1 MPGTVLRLGLPQ
13 WLSGKEST
21 CNAENTGDVG
31 SFLGWEDP
39 LEESMATRSR
49 ILAWRIPWIE
59 ENGALQSMGSQDRTW
74 LKWLSTHT
82 CAKARDSMAL
92 SSWNLHSSEEDWVW
106 INKHVKQSQL
116 CMCVCVCVSLGHVW
130 LFGIP
135 WTVAHQ
141 APGSSVHG
149 ILQAKILERVAI
161 PFSSGFSWPRDWT
174 QVFCIAGRLF
184 TIWDTRDIQLQL

>member
-49 ILAWRIPWIE
+49 IFAWRIPWIE
-59 ENGALQSMGSQDRTW
+59 ENGTLQSMGWQDRTW
-74 LKWLSTHT
+74 LKRLSTHT
-82 CAKARDSMAL
+82 CTKARDSMAL

-106 INKHVKQSQL
+106 INKCQTIAIVHV
-116 CMCVCVCVSLGHVW
+116 CVCVCVTWSCLTLQDPMDCSSPGPRLLCPWNSPGKNTGKGCHSL
-130 LFGIP
+130 
-135 WTVAHQ
+135 
-141 APGSSVHG
+141 
-149 ILQAKILERVAI
+149 LQ
-161 PFSSGFSWPRDWT
+161 
-174 QVFCIAGRLF
+174 
-184 TIWDTRDIQLQL
+184 